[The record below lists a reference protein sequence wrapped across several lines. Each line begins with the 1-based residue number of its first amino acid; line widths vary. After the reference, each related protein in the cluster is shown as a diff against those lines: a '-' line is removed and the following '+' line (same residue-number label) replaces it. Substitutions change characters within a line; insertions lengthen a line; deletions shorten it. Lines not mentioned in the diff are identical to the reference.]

1 MRKFLFRF
9 ILLWLAGI
17 VFISCQKNRPEPSWD
32 VGILAPLM
40 IDTVFITDVISD
52 TLIHINPDHSV
63 SFVFEEKLYDV
74 NVDSLVKLPDTIFD
88 WSFKVPVDITIPP
101 EGSIVENFDWP
112 LDFASIGL
120 GDVKMES
127 ALIRSGKLRFEVINA
142 LPKAILTEFGI
153 NSAVKNET
161 DTFLVSRL
169 VPTGQVAIEE
179 FDISG
184 YRLNMVGLEDSAYN
198 TLNYYIGLYNDSDPL
213 LITPV
218 DSFVVNIRFVD
229 IVVDYAKGYFGQ
241 NMFGFGPEEYPFDL
255 FNNLDVAG
263 FSIEEA
269 EVLLD
274 IENNYGV
281 EADFILKELKAIN
294 SQTGESATL
303 LGELVDSSLFVDRA
317 TESNPGSG
325 NISPTLTTYDF
336 SNSNFGDLFSILPDK
351 VSYTL
356 EFNTNVYGDSTNFDN
371 FLYYDYP
378 ISVYMRADVNKGV
391 MIDDMFVQ
399 NQVDWNGEGLDLKN
413 VSEGFL
419 TLVFTN
425 GFPFNFDINMY
436 LKDNE
441 EIILDTLIYNGFIEA
456 GLLNSEN
463 TVEEPVETRI
473 VIPLT
478 ESLKTS
484 VKEAVFNSYDI
495 MINSADG
502 QHVKIYSDNI
512 LRMKVIGD
520 FEYLIEQ

>member
-1 MRKFLFRF
+1 MQKVLTN
-9 ILLWLAGI
+9 
-17 VFISCQKNRPEPSWD
+17 VFIVILISVTSLSCQKNRPEPSWD
-32 VGILAPLM
+32 VGVLAPLM

-52 TLIHINPDHSV
+52 TLININPDHSV
-63 SFVFEEKLYDV
+63 SFIFEQKLYDV
-74 NVDSLVKLPDTIFD
+74 NIDSLVKLPDTIFD
-88 WSFKVPVDITIPP
+88 WSFKVPVDITIPS

-120 GDVKMES
+120 EDVKMES

-161 DTFLVSRL
+161 DTFLISRL
-169 VPTGQVAIEE
+169 VPTGQTGIEE

-184 YRLNMVGLEDSAYN
+184 YWLTMIGLEDSAYN
-198 TLNYYIGLYNDSDPL
+198 TLNYYIGLYNDSDPM
-213 LITPV
+213 LITPL

-241 NMFGFGPEEYPFDL
+241 NIHEFGPEEYPFDL
-255 FNNLDVAG
+255 FKDLDVAG

-269 EVLLD
+269 QVLLD

-281 EADFILKELKAIN
+281 EADFTIKELKSIN
-294 SQTGESATL
+294 SQTGESAIL
-303 LGELVDSSLFVDRA
+303 QGDLVDSSLFVDRA
-317 TESNPGSG
+317 TESDPGMAII
-325 NISPTLTTYDF
+325 NPTLATYDF
-336 SNSNFGDLFSILPDK
+336 SDSNFGDLFSVMPDK

-356 EFNTNVYGDSTNFDN
+356 EFNTNVNGDSTNLDN

-378 ISVYMRADVNKGV
+378 VSVFMRADVNKGV

-399 NQVDWNGEGLDLKN
+399 NQVDWNGDGLDLKN
-413 VSEGFL
+413 VSNGYL

-425 GFPFNFDINMY
+425 GFPFDFNINMY
-436 LKDNE
+436 LKDE
-441 EIILDTLIYNGFIEA
+441 DQMVLDTLIFNGYIEA
-456 GLLNSEN
+456 GLLNAGNS
-463 TVEEPVETRI
+463 VEEPVETRI
-473 VIPLT
+473 VIALT

-484 VKEAVFNSYDI
+484 VKEAVYNSYDI
-495 MINSADG
+495 LINSANG

-512 LRMKVIGD
+512 LKMKVIGD

>member
-1 MRKFLFRF
+1 MQKNLTNIFVI
-9 ILLWLAGI
+9 ILLGFTIL
-17 VFISCQKNRPEPSWD
+17 SCQKNRPEPSWD
-32 VGILAPLM
+32 IGILAPLM

-52 TLIHINPDHSV
+52 TLININPDHSV
-63 SFVFEEKLYDV
+63 SFIFEQKLYDV
-74 NVDSLVKLPDTIFD
+74 NIDSLVKLPDTIFD
-88 WSFKVPVDITIPP
+88 WSFKVPVDITIPS

-120 GDVKMES
+120 EDVKMES

-161 DTFLVSRL
+161 DTFLISRL
-169 VPTGQVAIEE
+169 VPTGQTGIEE

-184 YRLNMVGLEDSAYN
+184 YWLNMVGLEDSAYN
-198 TLNYYIGLYNDSDPL
+198 TLNYYIGLYNDSDPM
-213 LITPV
+213 LITPL

-241 NMFGFGPEEYPFDL
+241 NVHNFGPEEYPFDL
-255 FNNLDVAG
+255 FQDLDLAG

-269 EVLLD
+269 SVLLD

-294 SQTGESATL
+294 SQSGEYATL
-303 LGELVDSSLFVDRA
+303 QGDLVNESLFIDRA
-317 TESNPGSG
+317 SETNPGSG
-325 NISPTLTTYDF
+325 NITPTLATYDF
-336 SNSNFGDLFSILPDK
+336 SNSNFGELFSILPDK
-351 VSYTL
+351 VSYSL

-391 MIDDMFVQ
+391 MIKDMFVQ

-413 VSEGFL
+413 VSDGFL

-425 GFPFNFDINMY
+425 GFPFDFDINMY
-436 LKDNE
+436 LKDEE
-441 EIILDTLIYNGFIEA
+441 EIVLDTLIFNGFIEA
-456 GLLNSEN
+456 GLLNADN
-463 TVEEPVETRI
+463 QVEEPVETRI
-473 VIPLT
+473 IIPLT
-478 ESLKTS
+478 ETLKTS

-495 MINSADG
+495 LINSAEG

-512 LRMKVIGD
+512 LKMKVIGD